1 MSEEKELR
9 YSIWG
14 KDRMVYG
21 PVSQDLILDW
31 GKQGRINKRTWIH
44 DHHVDFW
51 LPANKLEFLIP
62 HLEEEQDDQ
71 EGFKLVKDENSE
83 AKRPE
88 IDAQELRRV
97 NIFSELSNHKLEQ
110 VLHFSELK
118 RFGGGKLIVKKDEP
132 GESLYIVIHGLVTAS
147 TLVPGGE
154 RKKLA
159 EIGEGNFFGEISF
172 FTNMPRSA
180 DVYSEMP
187 SLLLVIDYEAMTL
200 IEKEIPELSTIILRR
215 MAHELAQ
222 RIIRDNKRLQ
232 TEGKHDPAWI

>member
-1 MSEEKELR
+1 M
-9 YSIWG
+9 
-14 KDRMVYG
+14 
-21 PVSQDLILDW
+21 
-31 GKQGRINKRTWIH
+31 
-44 DHHVDFW
+44 
-51 LPANKLEFLIP
+51 
-62 HLEEEQDDQ
+62 
-71 EGFKLVKDENSE
+71 
-83 AKRPE
+83 
-88 IDAQELRRV
+88 
-97 NIFSELSNHKLEQ
+97 
-110 VLHFSELK
+110 
-118 RFGGGKLIVKKDEP
+118 
-132 GESLYIVIHGLVTAS
+132 YIVIHGLVTAS
-147 TLVPGGE
+147 TLVLGGE

-187 SLLLVIDYEAMTL
+187 SLLQVIDYEAMTL